1 MGLAIA
7 LGAAAFVVHN
17 DPTQWLGDF
26 GFIAFVFTIAWLAG
40 LALGSQLSAAAQA
53 IQRAE
58 HLEREREAEARAAV
72 AEERARIA
80 RELHD
85 VVGHSV
91 SVMTVQA
98 SAVRRLLTPEQERE
112 REALLVVEQTG
123 REALAEMRRLVGV
136 LRRPEE
142 APALVPQPSLEH
154 VRKLVEQTREAG
166 LPTQLNVEGEAS
178 PLPAGIDLTAY
189 RLVQEGLTNA
199 LKHANATQAE
209 VLVRYEGDG
218 VELGRPR
225 QRHRRRKRRRE
236 RTRARRHARARVGLR
251 RQARGR
257 ADGARRLRAARAPA
271 GHGCVSV
278 RVLIVDDQ
286 ALVRTGFRM
295 ILEAETDIEVVGEA
309 PDGAQ
314 AIEEALRLE
323 PDVVLMDVRMPELDG
338 IEATR
343 RLLSNGA
350 SSTKVVMLTTFDMD
364 EYVYDAL
371 RAGASGFLLKDVPP
385 EQLIDGIRAVANGDA
400 LLAPSITRRLIE
412 EFVRAA
418 PTRTEQPA
426 GLAEL
431 TSREVEVL
439 RLIARGFSNAE
450 IAKEL
455 FVSETTVKTHV
466 AHVLM
471 KLDVRDRVQ
480 AVVLAYESGIVQ
492 PGASPS

>member
-1 MGLAIA
+1 VSYLRYVTKVVWNAWRRHWFDLVIVGIAILAAVEVVFHLDDSDGKLTGPTWLYAPWAAAMILPLLARRRYPFGAPAAVFVIGVVGSVVDGKLTTYTFGDFVGVLAASFLFGMLFQRDRSLMGLGIA

-17 DPTQWLGDF
+17 DPTQGLGDF
-26 GFIAFVFTIAWLAG
+26 GFIAFVLTIAWLAG
-40 LALGSQLSAAAQA
+40 LALGSQLTAAAQA

-166 LPTQLNVEGEAS
+166 LPTQLSVEGEAS

-218 VELGRPR
+218 VELVVRDNGTGEGNGGGSG
-225 QRHRRRKRRRE
+225 HGLVGMRE
-236 RTRARRHARARVGLR
+236 RVSVCGGQLEAGPSALG
-251 RQARGR
+251 GYE
-257 ADGARRLRAARAPA
+257 LRAHLP
-271 GHGCVSV
+271 V
-278 RVLIVDDQ
+278 
-286 ALVRTGFRM
+286 T
-295 ILEAETDIEVVGEA
+295 
-309 PDGAQ
+309 
-314 AIEEALRLE
+314 
-323 PDVVLMDVRMPELDG
+323 
-338 IEATR
+338 
-343 RLLSNGA
+343 
-350 SSTKVVMLTTFDMD
+350 
-364 EYVYDAL
+364 
-371 RAGASGFLLKDVPP
+371 
-385 EQLIDGIRAVANGDA
+385 
-400 LLAPSITRRLIE
+400 
-412 EFVRAA
+412 AA
-418 PTRTEQPA
+418 
-426 GLAEL
+426 
-431 TSREVEVL
+431 
-439 RLIARGFSNAE
+439 
-450 IAKEL
+450 
-455 FVSETTVKTHV
+455 
-466 AHVLM
+466 
-471 KLDVRDRVQ
+471 
-480 AVVLAYESGIVQ
+480 
-492 PGASPS
+492 

>member
-1 MGLAIA
+1 MTKVVWNAWRRHWFDLVIVGIAILAAVEVAFHLDDSDGKLTGPTWLYAPWAAAMILPLLARRRYPFGAPAAVFVIGVVGSVVDGKLTTYTFGDFVGVLAASFLFGMLFQRDRSLMGLGIA

-17 DPTQWLGDF
+17 DPTQGLGDF
-26 GFIAFVFTIAWLAG
+26 GFIAFVLTIAWLAG
-40 LALGSQLSAAAQA
+40 LALGSQLTAAAQA

-166 LPTQLNVEGEAS
+166 LPTQLSVEGEAS

-218 VELGRPR
+218 VELVVRDNGTGDGNGGGSG
-225 QRHRRRKRRRE
+225 HGLVGMRE
-236 RTRARRHARARVGLR
+236 RVSVCGGKLEAGPTALG
-251 RQARGR
+251 GYE
-257 ADGARRLRAARAPA
+257 LRAHLP
-271 GHGCVSV
+271 V
-278 RVLIVDDQ
+278 
-286 ALVRTGFRM
+286 T
-295 ILEAETDIEVVGEA
+295 
-309 PDGAQ
+309 
-314 AIEEALRLE
+314 
-323 PDVVLMDVRMPELDG
+323 
-338 IEATR
+338 
-343 RLLSNGA
+343 
-350 SSTKVVMLTTFDMD
+350 
-364 EYVYDAL
+364 
-371 RAGASGFLLKDVPP
+371 
-385 EQLIDGIRAVANGDA
+385 
-400 LLAPSITRRLIE
+400 
-412 EFVRAA
+412 AA
-418 PTRTEQPA
+418 
-426 GLAEL
+426 
-431 TSREVEVL
+431 
-439 RLIARGFSNAE
+439 
-450 IAKEL
+450 
-455 FVSETTVKTHV
+455 
-466 AHVLM
+466 
-471 KLDVRDRVQ
+471 
-480 AVVLAYESGIVQ
+480 
-492 PGASPS
+492 